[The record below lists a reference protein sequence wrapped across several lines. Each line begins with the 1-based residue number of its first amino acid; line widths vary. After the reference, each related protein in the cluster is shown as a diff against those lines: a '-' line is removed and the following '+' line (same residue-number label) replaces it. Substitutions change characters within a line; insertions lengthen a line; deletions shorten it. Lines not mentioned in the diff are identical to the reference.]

1 MLCERQHSVHSN
13 ARAAGGYSGGPST
26 IRAMTLP
33 LAPPVAPQLAKSA
46 RDLPVGDGWIYE
58 PKWDGFRV
66 IAFVDGDDVYLQSR
80 GSRPLSRYFPEIVP
94 PRGRYVLDGEIV
106 VLDADGQ
113 PDFEHLQHRLHP
125 AASRVQRLAA
135 EIPATLIAFDLLA
148 EGDEDLCGLPFAER
162 RARLPAIGDGAL
174 RLTESTTD
182 PAQAGVW
189 LDTIEGVIAK
199 ELAAPYRP
207 GKRLGMVKV
216 KKVRTL
222 DCVVVGYREGIDE
235 GTVGSLILGM
245 HRPSGELMV
254 VGHSSGFGAKQK
266 RDLLA
271 VVRPYESGDRGT
283 ADPSRWSGG
292 RELEWVGLRP
302 ELVVE
307 VAFDHASSGRI
318 RHGARLL
325 RFRDDKAPAEC
336 VMEGENPFA

>member
-1 MLCERQHSVHSN
+1 
-13 ARAAGGYSGGPST
+13 
-26 IRAMTLP
+26 MTLP

-66 IAFVDGDDVYLQSR
+66 IAFVDGDEVYLQSR
-80 GSRPLSRYFPEIVP
+80 GSRPLSRYFPELVP
-94 PRGRYVLDGEIV
+94 PPGRYVLDGEIV
-106 VLDADGQ
+106 VLDADGN

-148 EGDEDLCGLPFAER
+148 EGDEVLCELPFAER
-162 RARLPAIGDGAL
+162 RARLAAIGDGAL

-182 PAQAGVW
+182 AAEAGVW

-199 ELAAPYRP
+199 DLAAPYRP

-222 DCVVVGYREGIDE
+222 DCVVVGYREGVE
-235 GTVGSLILGM
+235 KGTVGSLILGM
-245 HRPSGELMV
+245 YSPSGELWV

-266 RDLLA
+266 RDLLG
-271 VVRPYESGDRGT
+271 VLQPYESGDRGS

-307 VAFDHASSGRI
+307 VSADHASSGRI

-325 RFRDDKAPAEC
+325 RFRDDKAPADC
-336 VMEGENPFA
+336 VMEGESPFG